1 MTNASAPALAR
12 SVLITGASTG
22 IGEAAARHLAAR
34 GWTVFAGVRS
44 AADGNSLAEAAT
56 GDLRPLILD
65 VTKQD
70 QVDAAVAAIA
80 GALGDQRLT
89 GLVNNAGIAKMGPL
103 GLQPLKDFE
112 AHFAVNVFG
121 MLRVT
126 QACLPLL
133 GADPAR
139 NGAPG
144 RILTIT
150 SVGGRIASP
159 FLGAY
164 TATKHANEAMTDTLR
179 RELAIYGIDAIA
191 IGPGAVRTPIWDKAE
206 KDNAENPY
214 VHTDWGPSL
223 KIFEQAMLK
232 GGRTGLPPEEI
243 AAVIETALSDPKP
256 KARYAP
262 VPQKLTNF
270 TLPTRL
276 PKRVLDGIFIS
287 RFGLKKRR

>member
-1 MTNASAPALAR
+1 MTDTNAPALAR

-22 IGEAAARHLAAR
+22 IGRAAAHHFAAK

-44 AADGNSLAEAAT
+44 GQDAAALVDGAP

-70 QVDAAVAAIA
+70 QVDTAAEAVGA
-80 GALGDQRLT
+80 ALGKRRLT

-121 MLRVT
+121 MLRMT
-126 QACLPLL
+126 QAALPLL
-133 GADPAR
+133 GSDPAR
-139 NGAPG
+139 EGAPG
-144 RILTIT
+144 RIVTIT
-150 SVGGRIASP
+150 SVGGRIAAP
-159 FLGAY
+159 FLGGY

-191 IGPGAVRTPIWDKAE
+191 VGPGSVRTPIWDKAE
-206 KDNAENPY
+206 ADNSAGPY
-214 VHTDWGPSL
+214 ANTDWAASL
-223 KIFEQAMLK
+223 EIFEKTMLG
-232 GGRTGLPPEEI
+232 GGRTGLLPEQI
-243 AAVIETALSDPKP
+243 AAVIDQALTDPKP

-262 VPQKLTNF
+262 VPDKLTNLIIP
-270 TLPTRL
+270 TLL
-276 PKRVLDGIFIS
+276 PKRMLDRIFIS
-287 RFGLKKRR
+287 RFKLNRR

>member
-1 MTNASAPALAR
+1 MTELTAPAFAR
-12 SVLITGASTG
+12 TVLITGASTG
-22 IGEAAARHLAAR
+22 IGYAAARHLAAQ

-44 AADGNSLAEAAT
+44 DSDGMDLKEGSS
-56 GDLRPLILD
+56 GDLRPIKLD
-65 VTKQD
+65 VTKPD
-70 QVDAAVAAIA
+70 QVDAAVAVIA
-80 GALGDQRLT
+80 AALRNKRLT

-103 GLQPLKDFE
+103 GIQPLKDFE

-133 GADPAR
+133 GSDPAR
-139 NGAPG
+139 EGAPG
-144 RILTIT
+144 RIVTIT

-191 IGPGAVRTPIWDKAE
+191 IGPGSVRTPIWEKAE
-206 KDNAENPY
+206 KDNADGPY
-214 VHTDWGPSL
+214 APSDWGPSL
-223 KIFEQAMLK
+223 KTFEQAMFE
-232 GGRTGLPPEEI
+232 GGRTGLPPEKI
-243 AAVIETALSDPKP
+243 AAVIETALSAHRP

-262 VPQKLTNF
+262 VPDKLTNF
-270 TLPTRL
+270 TIPTRL
-276 PKRVLDGIFIS
+276 PKRWLDRIFIS
-287 RFGLKKRR
+287 RFGLKKK

>member
-22 IGEAAARHLAAR
+22 IGEAAARYLAAR

-44 AADGNSLAEAAT
+44 AADGDALTKGAT

-70 QVDAAVAAIA
+70 QVDAAVAVVA
-80 GALGDQRLT
+80 GTLGNRRLT

-103 GLQPLKDFE
+103 GIQPLKDFE

-133 GADPAR
+133 GSDPAR
-139 NGAPG
+139 EGAPG
-144 RILTIT
+144 RIVTIT

-191 IGPGAVRTPIWDKAE
+191 IGPGSVRTPIWDKAE
-206 KDNAENPY
+206 KDNAEGPY
-214 VHTDWGPSL
+214 ADSDWGASL
-223 KIFEQAMLK
+223 KKFEQAMFK
-232 GGRTGLPPEEI
+232 GGQTGLPPEKI
-243 AAVIETALSDPKP
+243 AAVIETALSARKP

-262 VPQKLTNF
+262 VPDKLTNF
-270 TLPTRL
+270 TIATRL
-276 PKRVLDGIFIS
+276 PKRVLDNIFIS
-287 RFGLKKRR
+287 RFGLKKK